1 MNVDETLIKPKKIV
15 SVAKDTHARL
25 KKLAAIDEM
34 YIDEV
39 INKALDA
46 YEKAKKEA

>member
-25 KKLAAIDEM
+25 KKLAAINDV
-34 YIDEV
+34 YIDELV
-39 INKALDA
+39 NKALDA
-46 YEKAKKEA
+46 LEKQMKDA